1 MNKNRLTN
9 DTPAGLIKNV
19 IMCSAGLFFFAF
31 GVYMTIQA
39 NIGVGPWDVLG
50 QGVARQ
56 TGILYGNVLIIISLC
71 VLAIDVFLREPI
83 GLGMLL
89 DTFIVGKAVNLF
101 NYLDVIPLRSSLA
114 GGIACMLAGIVLES
128 ATMYWYMGAAL
139 GCGPRDTLLVGLCK
153 RFKRVPIG
161 ALNMAILVTCT
172 FIGWRLGGQV
182 GVGTLICA
190 FLAGPILQIVFK
202 LFKFDAAAVC
212 HQNLMESLKVLRG
225 INSQQ

>member
-114 GGIACMLAGIVLES
+114 GA
-128 ATMYWYMGAAL
+128 
-139 GCGPRDTLLVGLCK
+139 
-153 RFKRVPIG
+153 
-161 ALNMAILVTCT
+161 
-172 FIGWRLGGQV
+172 
-182 GVGTLICA
+182 
-190 FLAGPILQIVFK
+190 
-202 LFKFDAAAVC
+202 
-212 HQNLMESLKVLRG
+212 
-225 INSQQ
+225 

>member
-1 MNKNRLTN
+1 MPEIKKTN
-9 DTPAGLIKNV
+9 TTRKELIKNT
-19 IMCSAGLFFFAF
+19 IMCSIGLFFFAF

-50 QGVARQ
+50 QGVAKQ
-56 TGILYGNVLIIISLC
+56 TGILYGNVLIIISC
-71 VLAIDVFLREPI
+71 SVLLIDVLLREPL

-101 NYLDVIPLRSSLA
+101 NYFDVLPLRQSMPA
-114 GGIACMLAGIVLES
+114 GVICMILGLVLES

-153 RFKRVPIG
+153 RFKKVPIG
-161 ALNMAILVTCT
+161 AVNMAILVTCT

-182 GVGTLICA
+182 GIGTLICA
-190 FLAGPILQIVFK
+190 FLAGPILQVVFK
-202 LFKFDAAAVC
+202 AFKFDAASVT
-212 HQNLMESLKVLRG
+212 HQNLIDSIKLLQSSKLDK
-225 INSQQ
+225 